1 MSAGAPAEQY
11 ETLLTISEVA
21 NVLRVSKMTIYRLVH
36 DGQLPSMRIGKS
48 LRVPVSALDAYLG
61 QAAAD
66 VGSTDR
72 TG

>member
-1 MSAGAPAEQY
+1 MSAGSSAEHY

-36 DGQLPSMRIGKS
+36 DGQLQSMRIGKS
-48 LRVPVSALDAYLG
+48 LRVPMSALDAYLS
-61 QAAAD
+61 QAA
-66 VGSTDR
+66 DR

>member
-1 MSAGAPAEQY
+1 MSTEATADQY

-36 DGQLPSMRIGKS
+36 DGRLPSMRIGKS

-61 QAAAD
+61 RAAEA
-66 VGSTDR
+66 GSVDQ

>member
-1 MSAGAPAEQY
+1 MPAGEPAEQY

-48 LRVPVSALDAYLG
+48 LRVPVSALDAYLS
-61 QAAAD
+61 QAADA
-66 VGSTDR
+66 GSTDR

>member
-48 LRVPVSALDAYLG
+48 LRVPVSALDTYLG
-61 QAAAD
+61 RAAEAQAA
-66 VGSTDR
+66 DR

>member
-1 MSAGAPAEQY
+1 MSTGAPAEQY

-48 LRVPVSALDAYLG
+48 LRVPVSALDAYLS
-61 QAAAD
+61 QAAD
-66 VGSTDR
+66 PRGSDQ

>member
-1 MSAGAPAEQY
+1 MSTGAPAEQY

-48 LRVPVSALDAYLG
+48 LRVPVSALDAYLS
-61 QAAAD
+61 QAADAQ
-66 VGSTDR
+66 STDR